1 MLELCTCWF
10 LQIPLILLIYSVKSL
25 RMNMSI
31 AELPIFLDKHSRFFF
46 LLETMCICVYILLH
60 MVKPSST
67 LNIVKRIA
75 RSQERGT
82 EHVNRYCQMALP
94 MSLSVSPVSSQLA
107 AIAKERTSHTQVHSH
122 YLPLHFRSFLWYLM
136 FEMYLPSY

>member
-1 MLELCTCWF
+1 
-10 LQIPLILLIYSVKSL
+10 
-25 RMNMSI
+25 MNMSI

-46 LLETMCICVYILLH
+46 LLETMCICVYILLY

-75 RSQERGT
+75 RSQGRGT
-82 EHVNRYCQMALP
+82 EHVNRHCQMALP

-107 AIAKERTSHTQVHSH
+107 AIAEERTPHTQVHSH

-136 FEMYLPSY
+136 FEIVLAQLLILIMFTIFLYIYWVFVFPPL